1 MGVLLVTGGGGF
13 VLSHLARQWAALDA
27 GNRVIVLDAA
37 DLDDAAR
44 GFLAPAGDRLDFVQG
59 DAGGPQVWQRLAGHP
74 WRDDIAHVVHGAA
87 VTSFNRLREAGGL
100 GAVVP
105 SLETNITGT
114 ARALAFAE
122 TLPGL
127 RRFVCCSSGSVYAP
141 HGRQA
146 PGQPLPED
154 GSVGPAGFYAIT
166 KLVGE
171 MLTQQAAEDYG
182 LPALSVRFSSVYGPM
197 DRATPSR
204 AVDCAPKRMLHL
216 HRAGEEVRISG
227 AQAMGDYIHAAD
239 VAAAVIALLT
249 CPRPRHPV
257 YNIALGEF
265 VTLRDLAEAAAAA
278 VPGFR
283 FKETAPEQAHV
294 RGDPARTDGA
304 WGAYDISRM
313 VADTGWRPRL
323 LGEAL
328 ADYAAWLTANP
339 W

>member
-1 MGVLLVTGGGGF
+1 
-13 VLSHLARQWAALDA
+13 
-27 GNRVIVLDAA
+27 
-37 DLDDAAR
+37 
-44 GFLAPAGDRLDFVQG
+44 
-59 DAGGPQVWQRLAGHP
+59 VWERLAGHP
-74 WRDDIAHVVHGAA
+74 WRGDIAHVVHGAA

-100 GAVVP
+100 QAVVP
-105 SLETNITGT
+105 ALETNITGT

-127 RRFVCCSSGSVYAP
+127 MRFVCCSSGSVYAP

-154 GSVGPAGFYAIT
+154 GSVGHSGFYAIT
-166 KLVGE
+166 KMVGE
-171 MLTQQAAEDYG
+171 MLTQQAAEDCR

-197 DRATPSR
+197 DRTTPSR

-227 AQAMGDYIHAAD
+227 ASAMGDYIHAGD

-249 CPRPRHPV
+249 AARPRHPV
-257 YNIALGEF
+257 YNTALGEF
-265 VTLRDLAEAAAAA
+265 VTLRDLAVAVAEA

-283 FKETAPEQAHV
+283 FTETSPEEAHIQ
-294 RGDPARTDGA
+294 GNPARLDGA
-304 WGAYDISRM
+304 WGGYDISRM
-313 VADTGWRPRL
+313 VADTGWRPRPL
-323 LGEAL
+323 RDAL
-328 ADYAAWLTANP
+328 TDYAVWLEGNQ